1 MSNALTDDDRKALA
15 AIADVLI
22 PEREGMPSA
31 SQVGVH
37 DAAIDRV
44 LDLRRDLLQLLLR
57 GLHAPAGDTAKQ
69 TVEALDSNDP
79 AALKAIGEAA
89 KAAYYMEPRVRALLG
104 YPGQQSR
111 PATADEEGDY
121 LRDGMLQAV
130 MDRGPIYRRCSPD
143 KKGDHP
149 LESSES

>member
-1 MSNALTDDDRKALA
+1 MSNVLTDDDRKAFA

-22 PEREGMPSA
+22 PESEGMPSA
-31 SQVGVH
+31 SQVAVH

-44 LDLRRDLLQLLLR
+44 LDLRRDLQEPTLR

-69 TVEALDSNDP
+69 TVEALNRSDP

-89 KAAYYMEPRVRALLG
+89 KAAYYMEPKVRELLG

-111 PATADEEGDY
+111 PATA
-121 LRDGMLQAV
+121 
-130 MDRGPIYRRCSPD
+130 
-143 KKGDHP
+143 
-149 LESSES
+149 